1 MLPPDRNYYHE
12 ILLSMGTGNC
22 LRHQIIIQ
30 QLVKKN
36 KKITYSKFLSYGFQ
50 TQNGVR
56 LYSQFASLLNNHL
69 ASFLG
74 INQCFQILEFCFNL
88 SKSELIF
95 T

>member
-1 MLPPDRNYYHE
+1 MKSRYQWGL
-12 ILLSMGTGNC
+12 GNC

-30 QLVKKN
+30 QLVK
-36 KKITYSKFLSYGFQ
+36 TYSKFLSYGFQ
-50 TQNGVR
+50 MQNGVK

-69 ASFLG
+69 APLLG
-74 INQCFQILEFCFNL
+74 INQCFQNLEFYFNL